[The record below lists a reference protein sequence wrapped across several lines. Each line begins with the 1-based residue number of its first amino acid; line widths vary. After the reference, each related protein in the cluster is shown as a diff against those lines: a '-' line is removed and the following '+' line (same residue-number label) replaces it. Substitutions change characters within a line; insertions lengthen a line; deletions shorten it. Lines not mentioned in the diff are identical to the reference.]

1 MKDVVGEGGRTVVCK
16 GSHGPT
22 MSQSNIEP
30 GGRGDVPREERKKKR
45 KKVHCSQQPG
55 VGDYFEFSEVG
66 TLSGRQGQ

>member
-30 GGRGDVPREERKKKR
+30 GGRGDVPREERKKK
-45 KKVHCSQQPG
+45 KKES
-55 VGDYFEFSEVG
+55 SL
-66 TLSGRQGQ
+66 LSTAWGRRLF